1 MRNHWLATTDERRKR
16 SMKLV
21 LKLLFGG
28 ILIYMVA
35 MTTWVS
41 LHKSILLSPNEFS
54 WAGSPWAVATLF
66 DAYFGF
72 ITFYAWVAYK
82 ETRWAAR
89 VVWFVLIMGLGNI
102 AMSSYVLMQLFKL
115 RAEEPV
121 WAILVRTQA

>member
-1 MRNHWLATTDERRKR
+1 
-16 SMKLV
+16 MKLA
-21 LKLLFGG
+21 LKILFGG
-28 ILIYMVA
+28 ILVYMVC

-54 WAGSPWAVATLF
+54 WVSSPWAAATLF

-115 RAEEPV
+115 RAKQP
-121 WAILVRTQA
+121 ASDILLRSRA